1 MNISSNK
8 SLSRLAA
15 VQTLFQFD
23 FNEKMKLE
31 ELKSI
36 NDMKISEIYET
47 IKSINSSMAFA
58 VGSN

>member
-31 ELKSI
+31 KLKSI
-36 NDMKISEIYET
+36 NDMKVSEIYET
-47 IKSINSSMAFA
+47 IKNINNSMA
-58 VGSN
+58 